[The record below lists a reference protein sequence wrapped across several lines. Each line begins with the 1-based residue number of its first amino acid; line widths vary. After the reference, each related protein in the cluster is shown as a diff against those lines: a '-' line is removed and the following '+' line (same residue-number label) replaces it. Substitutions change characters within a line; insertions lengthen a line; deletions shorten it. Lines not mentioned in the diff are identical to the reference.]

1 MAIVELTLHA
11 RPEIATSLPVAGE
24 PARQSPR
31 RDSCIRRDRK
41 TQHEARIARETSK
54 NGCDI
59 GAIKAQGVSVPDI
72 AGKACLHAPHDRL
85 FGHDDEAP
93 AKRRRANARRLS
105 AGLESVQDRSAQ
117 ALIGMNA

>member
-1 MAIVELTLHA
+1 LL
-11 RPEIATSLPVAGE
+11 VAGE
-24 PARQSPR
+24 PTGQSTR
-31 RDSCIRRDRK
+31 RDGCIRRDRK
-41 TQHEARIARETSK
+41 TQHEARIVCETSK

-85 FGHDDEAP
+85 FGHDNEAP

-105 AGLESVQDRSAQ
+105 AWFESFQDRSAQ